1 VLRSGREVWVMDL
14 LDDHSRVALAARE
27 GVRSSVYEAQHLRQ
41 AELALGGSV
50 FDGRD
55 PPGAAR

>member
-1 VLRSGREVWVMDL
+1 VLREALQGRFSDHHAL
-14 LDDHSRVALAARE
+14 LVE